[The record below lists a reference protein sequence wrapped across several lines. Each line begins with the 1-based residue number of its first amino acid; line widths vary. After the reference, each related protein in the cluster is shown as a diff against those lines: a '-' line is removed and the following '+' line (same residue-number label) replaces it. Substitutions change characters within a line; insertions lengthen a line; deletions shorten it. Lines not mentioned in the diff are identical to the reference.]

1 MKFIEVTEL
10 PEPNVHVRRP
20 NSVIYD
26 ELDRFMA
33 MNVKMAKVADNDLY
47 PSTFNCYSALRS
59 VVKWHVMPI
68 DVKLRNNEVYLIRRD
83 I

>member
-10 PEPNVHVRRP
+10 PEPNLRGRRP
-20 NSVIYD
+20 NSVIYGEMD
-26 ELDRFMA
+26 KFMA

-47 PSTFNCYSALRS
+47 PDMFNCYSALAS
-59 VVKWHVMPI
+59 VVKHHAMPI
-68 DVKLRNNEVYLIRRD
+68 TVKLRNNEVYLIRRD